1 MNTHLTEQPLR
12 LLDLPRELRDNVY
25 EFALGFD
32 SCRTAPCTIHEYSN
46 LHAGAPIVKRRRL
59 GINILLANKQI
70 YGEAK
75 PFLSNSNT
83 FVRVEVQNANIQDWF
98 HGPSQPIHIF
108 SISDTGGCIPEP
120 HPSLSE
126 EEPKVFPHCEMDLVF
141 QLGRFL
147 QSSRSSHSLTT
158 RIVMLLSDL
167 SEFCKRLETERM
179 HHGHIK
185 VPDMGVTLRVTLNA
199 GTNTDEEGN
208 CEVPSRRIQEQ
219 LLQPIRDGIR
229 GCRRLTIEGCTHE
242 DLLEDTMQIVKQPHW
257 PDAHVLLTELSIHR
271 ERADDAEH
279 AKNDLACVAACT
291 KGISVIDRLSN
302 RHTRFDGGRLP
313 RYIRAVLDEVKEYS
327 YHFHIAIARCLLN
340 QLNQLFLSENPR
352 LRSSKELFEELS
364 TIYADVF
371 HVLQYIVQGEFHKP
385 GRELGVHWFPTFTYR
400 PCCFPC
406 QESYYLLASAGRI
419 ILENADADGNA
430 RKFPRRQ
437 TRVQFIKE
445 TRAYLRKAWETSW
458 KNEVYIEERRRF
470 ERIMGVGVDVDPWSV
485 QKRSKWVAPSSSGRG
500 PRTCCSPGQRWR
512 VNRGD
517 GSSGLRVW
525 R

>member
-1 MNTHLTEQPLR
+1 MNTHLTEQPFR

-25 EFALGFD
+25 EFALDFD
-32 SCRTAPCTIHEYSN
+32 SCRTAPYTIHEYSN
-46 LHAGAPIVKRRRL
+46 LHAGAPIVKRGRL

-70 YGEAK
+70 YDEAK
-75 PFLSNSNT
+75 PFLSNVNT
-83 FVRVEVQNANIQDWF
+83 FVRVEIQNANIQDWF
-98 HGPSQPIHIF
+98 HGPGQPIHIF
-108 SISDTGGCIPEP
+108 SISHTGGCIPEP

-126 EEPKVFPHCEMDLVF
+126 EEPKVIPHCEMDLVF
-141 QLGRFL
+141 QLDRFF
-147 QSSRSSHSLTT
+147 QSRGSSTT

-167 SEFCKRLETERM
+167 SEFCKRLEIERM
-179 HHGHIK
+179 HHGHTKI
-185 VPDMGVTLRVTLNA
+185 PDMGVTLRVTLNA

-242 DLLEDTMQIVKQPHW
+242 DLLQDTMQIVKEPYW

-302 RHTRFDGGRLP
+302 RHTRFDERRLP
-313 RYIRAVLDEVKEYS
+313 PYIRVVLDEVKEHS
-327 YHFHIAIARCLLN
+327 YHFHITIARCLLT
-340 QLNQLFLSENPR
+340 QLNQLSSSENAR
-352 LRSSKELFEELS
+352 QRSSEELFEELS

-385 GRELGVHWFPTFTYR
+385 GRELEVNWFPTFTYR

-419 ILENADADGNA
+419 ILENANVDGDV

-437 TRVQFIKE
+437 TRQQFIKE

-458 KNEVYIEERRRF
+458 KNEVYIEERRQF
-470 ERIMGVGVDVDPWSV
+470 ERIMGVGVEVDPWSV
-485 QKRSKWVAPSSSGRG
+485 QTGSRWVAPSSSMSLRN
-500 PRTCCSPGQRWR
+500 CCSPPQLWR
-512 VNRGD
+512 LNRGP
-517 GSSGLRVW
+517 LLLNRV